1 MLETDDTIVA
11 IATPPGQGGVGIV
24 RLSGGLARSMAN
36 RIFTPARA
44 GTKLGGRRLIHGE
57 LQDPVSGI
65 ILDDCLCCLM
75 PAPHSYTGEDV
86 VEFHCHGSPVV
97 LREVT
102 SCCLGLGARLAG
114 RGEFT
119 LRAFLNGR
127 LDLAQVEAVMGL
139 VGARTATAAQVAAR
153 GVQGA
158 LAHRLAPLQDTLTGT
173 LAYLEATID
182 FTEEDLPELAGP
194 ELADAVARSRID
206 LEGVLRRAG
215 HGALL
220 RDGVRVVLAGK
231 PNVGKSSL
239 LNALLRRDRAIVTPV
254 PGTTRDTLEE
264 AVDIHG
270 LPMFLVDTAGLAPT
284 DDPIERLGIER
295 STEALRHAGIIALVM
310 DIGAAPDAEDRAAAI
325 AATRRT
331 SDIPVLLVLNK
342 CDLSSRLPADRFL
355 ALLDEE
361 APASMPQSV
370 SAVGYGAAR
379 NNRPIA
385 EEAACA
391 RQAPD
396 MDQPRPFQF
405 RRVVECAAAGGLGLN
420 ELEDALADLALAG
433 ETLNV
438 EDTLID
444 NARQRQALEAAIA
457 ALVTAE
463 AGLRAAG
470 PAEITC
476 IDLRSAL
483 ESLAEIT
490 GRNVDEAVLDRIFRD
505 FCIGK

>member
-24 RLSGGLARSMAN
+24 RLSGPLARSIAT
-36 RIFTPARA
+36 RVFEPARA
-44 GTKLGGRRLIHGE
+44 GATLGGRRLVHGA
-57 LQDPVSGI
+57 LRDPDSGAV
-65 ILDDCLCCLM
+65 LDDCLCCLM
-75 PAPHSYTGEDV
+75 AAPHSYTGEDV
-86 VEFHCHGSPVV
+86 VEFHCHGSPVA

-102 SCCLGLGARLAG
+102 ACCLGLGARLAG

-127 LDLAQVEAVMGL
+127 LDLAQAEAVMGL

-153 GVQGA
+153 GVRGA
-158 LAHRLAPLQDTLTGT
+158 LAQRLAPLQDTLTGT

-182 FTEEDLPELAGP
+182 FTEEDLPERASP
-194 ELADAVARSRID
+194 ELAEVVALSRLD
-206 LEGVLRRAG
+206 LEEILARAG

-239 LNALLRRDRAIVTPV
+239 LNALLRRDRAIVTPI

-264 AVDIHG
+264 AADIHG
-270 LPMFLVDTAGLAPT
+270 LPMFLVDTAGLTPT

-295 STEALRHAGIIALVM
+295 SGAALRTAGIVALVM
-310 DIGAAPDAEDRAAAI
+310 DIAAPPDAEDRAAA
-325 AATRRT
+325 AAAARLAPE
-331 SDIPVLLVLNK
+331 IPVLVVLNK
-342 CDLSSRLPADRFL
+342 CDLSDRLSAERFM
-355 ALLDEE
+355 ALLNEE
-361 APASMPQSV
+361 ASASSLLAGSPPSTGTRLAGSHSPGVELWSRRTPTSNQ
-370 SAVGYGAAR
+370 AR
-379 NNRPIA
+379 LF
-385 EEAACA
+385 
-391 RQAPD
+391 
-396 MDQPRPFQF
+396 PFT
-405 RRVVECAAAGGLGLN
+405 RMVECAAATGLGLN

-433 ETLNV
+433 ETLQV

-444 NARQRQALEAAIA
+444 NARQRQALEAAISS
-457 ALVTAE
+457 LVAAE

-470 PAEITC
+470 PAELTC

-483 ESLAEIT
+483 EYLAEIT
-490 GRNVDEAVLDRIFRD
+490 GRNVDEAVLDRIFHD